1 MTNERLLPTK
11 PVKSEMREIKEAFPL
26 AVSTS
31 LVPKGANPPRQALKR
46 IIRKGITNDRAVK
59 GLIIFLTD
67 FVFI

>member
-46 IIRKGITNDRAVK
+46 IIRNHRT
-59 GLIIFLTD
+59 LT
-67 FVFI
+67 FT